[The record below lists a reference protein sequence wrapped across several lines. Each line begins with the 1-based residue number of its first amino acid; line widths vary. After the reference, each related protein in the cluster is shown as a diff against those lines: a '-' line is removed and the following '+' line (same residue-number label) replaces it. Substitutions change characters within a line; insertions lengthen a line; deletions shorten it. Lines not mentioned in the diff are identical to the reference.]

1 MAYPCL
7 GEEDKL
13 NKIKNVASVSG
24 EFIWVFIKV
33 VCFLVDMSPDDILQ
47 LFGVKVNRTHDK
59 IRFMHKSFATI
70 TRGLDRSLPPM
81 RLYEKAKR
89 LGIWNP
95 SDIDLSKD
103 KTDWSTLKDEEKD
116 LILRLLAMFAAGEE
130 AVTLDLLPLMR
141 VVALEG
147 RIEEEMFLTTFL
159 FEEAKHTDF
168 FRRFMDDI
176 SIVSNDLTNYHTD
189 NYRHLFYDELP
200 AALSKLET
208 DSSPSAQIRASV
220 TYNMVVEG
228 VLAETGY
235 HAFFTMLER
244 NDLMPGLR
252 KGISLLKQDESR
264 HIAYGVY
271 LLSRLVAEHPEEW
284 DTLEMQ
290 MNTLLPF
297 AVGVIGDAFAAY
309 DVVPFGLVEDD
320 FVDYAMGQFTK
331 RFERLEKAKGASL
344 DEINRVAKETEDA

>member
-1 MAYPCL
+1 M
-7 GEEDKL
+7 
-13 NKIKNVASVSG
+13 
-24 EFIWVFIKV
+24 
-33 VCFLVDMSPDDILQ
+33 
-47 LFGVKVNRTHDK
+47 THQ
-59 IRFMHKSFATI
+59 SFATT
-70 TRGLDRSLPPM
+70 TRGLDRDLPPM

-103 KTDWSTLKDEEKD
+103 KADWSTFTDDEKD
-116 LILRLLAMFAAGEE
+116 LILRLLAMFVAGEE
-130 AVTLDLLPLMR
+130 AVTLDLLPLMQ
-141 VVALEG
+141 VVAKEG
-147 RIEEEMFLTTFL
+147 RVEEEMFLTTFL

-168 FRRFMDDI
+168 FRRVLDEVSVPLDDLA
-176 SIVSNDLTNYHTD
+176 NFHTD
-189 NYRHLFYDELP
+189 NYRTIFYDALP
-200 AALSKLET
+200 AALSTLEA

-264 HIAYGVY
+264 HIAYGIY

-284 DTLEMQ
+284 GTLDMQ
-290 MNTLLPF
+290 MNMLLPS
-297 AVGVIGDAFAAY
+297 AIGVIGDTFAAY

-320 FVDYAMGQFTK
+320 FVSYAMSQFTK

-344 DEINRVAKETEDA
+344 DEINRVAKEAEDA